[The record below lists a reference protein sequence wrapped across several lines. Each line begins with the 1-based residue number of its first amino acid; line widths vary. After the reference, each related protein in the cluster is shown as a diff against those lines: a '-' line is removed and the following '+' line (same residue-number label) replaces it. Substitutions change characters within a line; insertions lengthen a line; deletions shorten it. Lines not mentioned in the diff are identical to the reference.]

1 MKFIDLFR
9 VLLFLFCSRCTVYGK
24 GQEDSIIEEDWE
36 NSYSEILDSS
46 IEPRIKSEQS
56 LDMYDD
62 DNYSESSN
70 ID

>member
-1 MKFIDLFR
+1 MRRF
-9 VLLFLFCSRCTVYGK
+9 TVYGK

-36 NSYSEILDSS
+36 NSYSEILDTS
-46 IEPRIKSEQS
+46 IEPRIKSEKS
-56 LDMYDD
+56 LDMYDE